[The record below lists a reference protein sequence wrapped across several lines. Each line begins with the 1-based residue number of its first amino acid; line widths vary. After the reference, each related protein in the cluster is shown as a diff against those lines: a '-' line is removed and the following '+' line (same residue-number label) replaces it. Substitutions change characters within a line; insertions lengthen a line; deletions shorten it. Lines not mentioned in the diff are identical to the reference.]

1 MNGHDNA
8 SGEISEAELN
18 LDGLKSGK
26 SAEERLDDLEIA
38 LAHQANIIEELNSV
52 IAEHSETIAELKR
65 KLDIL
70 NRRTAVTEMQI
81 RDITPVEKPPHW

>member
-1 MNGHDNA
+1 MD
-8 SGEISEAELN
+8 E
-18 LDGLKSGK
+18 LKSGK

-38 LAHQANIIEELNSV
+38 VAHQANIIEELSSV